1 MDPRIR
7 ASWYVNYL
15 YLCQQQAPV
24 YMSDQINSN
33 KFHTI
38 NSTMSFQHEEKWK
51 FIKQVTGYPA
61 TQTTVDKQQLIPI
74 YRLFI
79 HYIQDDVS
87 ESKSVTVPARQLIWA
102 DFDDLQVLWAVLAVP
117 AWAALLLTCFWTWF
131 LKHSGPSPGVFNASV
146 LVQSQYTVLQVSVQT
161 NKSRYE
167 LDWNWMGEN
176 EIKMR
181 EWERWEIDEI
191 HFRAQSDAGTAPC
204 LQMDSSK
211 RGQGSIYFPFSSL
224 RNEFF
229 PLQPKIFTNQEECSL
244 NQETPG
250 IRYRIYYQGQLAR
263 QN

>member
-61 TQTTVDKQQLIPI
+61 TQTIVDKQQLIPI

-131 LKHSGPSPGVFNASV
+131 WNTAVCLPAFLMHPTWFSHNI
-146 LVQSQYTVLQVSVQT
+146 QSCKFL
-161 NKSRYE
+161 SRP
-167 LDWNWMGEN
+167 
-176 EIKMR
+176 IKADM
-181 EWERWEIDEI
+181 
-191 HFRAQSDAGTAPC
+191 S
-204 LQMDSSK
+204 
-211 RGQGSIYFPFSSL
+211 
-224 RNEFF
+224 
-229 PLQPKIFTNQEECSL
+229 
-244 NQETPG
+244 
-250 IRYRIYYQGQLAR
+250 
-263 QN
+263 